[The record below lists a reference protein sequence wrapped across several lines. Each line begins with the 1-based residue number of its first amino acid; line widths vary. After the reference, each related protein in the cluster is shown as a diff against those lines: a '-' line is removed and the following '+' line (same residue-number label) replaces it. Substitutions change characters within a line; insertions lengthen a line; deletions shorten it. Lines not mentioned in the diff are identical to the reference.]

1 LRIGGRLKAFKLYEL
16 NKLNNMKRNPFQ
28 TTKRFYNAPLVERI
42 TLDNEISLQLASDP
56 LPGPGESY
64 NSAPEYF
71 NNDPYKLT

>member
-1 LRIGGRLKAFKLYEL
+1 
-16 NKLNNMKRNPFQ
+16 MKSNPFQ

-71 NNDPYKLT
+71 NNDPYKLA